1 MRIGL
6 TIFATDLTIHP
17 ATLAAEAEA
26 RGFGSLYLPEHTH
39 IPTSRITPPPSGDDV
54 LAEEYAR
61 TLDPLVA
68 LTAAA
73 TVTQDLLVGT
83 GVALVAQHD
92 PITYAKA
99 WATLDQLSGGRAVL
113 GVGFGWNIEEMA
125 DHGIDARTRRQQA
138 AEHVAAMR
146 ALWTHDAAG
155 FDGDFVQFA
164 ESWSWPKPHGGR
176 TLPVLIGGGAGP
188 KLLGHV
194 AAWADGWMPIGSSGL
209 SESVPRLQQLWA
221 DAGRA
226 GSPRVVPFGVV
237 PTAAKLERIADLG
250 CDEVVVRVPSAGDRE
265 VLAALD
271 ELAWVVDG
279 FSTPPG
285 SSESLPA

>member
-54 LAEEYAR
+54 LPEEYAR
-61 TLDPLVA
+61 TLDPVVA

-73 TVTQDLLVGT
+73 TVTERLVVGT
-83 GVALVAQHD
+83 GVALIAQHD

-99 WATLDQLSGGRAVL
+99 WATLDQLSAGRAVL

-125 DHGIDARTRRQQA
+125 DHGINTRTRREQA

-146 ALWTHDAAG
+146 ALWNNDAAG
-155 FDGDFVQFA
+155 FDGEFVQFS

-176 TLPVLIGGGAGP
+176 QLPVLIGGGAGP
-188 KLLGHV
+188 RLLGHV

-209 SESVPRLQQLWA
+209 NESIPRLHELWA
-221 DAGRA
+221 DANRTGVPA
-226 GSPRVVPFGVV
+226 VIPFGVV
-237 PTAAKLERIADLG
+237 PTESKLERIAALG
-250 CDEVVVRVPSAGDRE
+250 CDEVVIRVPSAGTDE
-265 VLAALD
+265 VLGALD
-271 ELAWVVDG
+271 DLAWVVEQFG
-279 FSTPPG
+279 APVG
-285 SSESLPA
+285 

>member
-54 LAEEYAR
+54 LADEYAR
-61 TLDPLVA
+61 TLDPVVA

-73 TVTQDLLVGT
+73 TVTSDLIVGT

-125 DHGIDARTRRQQA
+125 DHGIDAGTRRERA

-146 ALWTHDAAG
+146 ALWNNDAAG
-155 FDGDFVQFA
+155 FDGQFVQFS
-164 ESWSWPKPHGGR
+164 ESWSWPKPHNGR
-176 TLPVLIGGGAGP
+176 HLPVLIGGGAGP

-209 SESVPRLQQLWA
+209 GESVPRLQQLWA
-221 DAGRA
+221 DADRQGA
-226 GSPRVVPFGVV
+226 PRVVPFGVV
-237 PTAAKLERIADLG
+237 PSAGKLERIAALG
-250 CDEVVVRVPSAGDRE
+250 CDEVVVRVPSAGADE

-271 ELAWVVDG
+271 DLAWVVQE
-279 FSTPPG
+279 FATPG
-285 SSESLPA
+285 STTDR

>member
-17 ATLAAEAEA
+17 ATLATEAEA

-39 IPTSRITPPPSGDDV
+39 IPTSRVTPPPSGDDV
-54 LAEEYAR
+54 LADEYAR
-61 TLDPLVA
+61 TLDPVVA

-73 TVTQDLLVGT
+73 TVTDRLLVGT

-99 WATLDQLSGGRAVL
+99 WATLDQLSSGRAVL

-125 DHGIDARTRRQQA
+125 DHGIDARTRRERA

-146 ALWTHDAAG
+146 ALWNNDAAG
-155 FDGDFVQFA
+155 FDGEFVQFA
-164 ESWSWPKPHGGR
+164 ESWSWPKPHNGR
-176 TLPVLIGGGAGP
+176 QLPVLIGGGAGP

-209 SESVPRLQQLWA
+209 GESVPRLQQMWA
-221 DAGRA
+221 DAGRSGA
-226 GSPRVVPFGVV
+226 PWIVPFGVV
-237 PTAAKLERIADLG
+237 PSAGKLERIAALG
-250 CDEVVVRVPSAGDRE
+250 CEEVVVRVPSADAGE
-265 VLAALD
+265 VVAALD
-271 ELAWVVDG
+271 DLAWVVEEFG
-279 FSTPPG
+279 TPTTQAT
-285 SSESLPA
+285 S

>member
-17 ATLAAEAEA
+17 ATLATEAEA

-39 IPTSRITPPPSGDDV
+39 IPTSRITAPPSGDDV
-54 LAEEYAR
+54 LADEYAR
-61 TLDPLVA
+61 TLDPVVA

-73 TVTQDLLVGT
+73 TVTDRLLVGT

-99 WATLDQLSGGRAVL
+99 WATLDQLSSGRAVL

-125 DHGIDARTRRQQA
+125 DHGIDARTRRERA

-146 ALWTHDAAG
+146 ALWNNDAAG
-155 FDGDFVQFA
+155 FDGEFVQFA
-164 ESWSWPKPHGGR
+164 ESWSWPKPHNGR
-176 TLPVLIGGGAGP
+176 QLPVLIGGGAGP

-209 SESVPRLQQLWA
+209 SESVPRLQQMWA
-221 DAGRA
+221 DAGRSGA
-226 GSPRVVPFGVV
+226 PWIVPFGVV
-237 PTAAKLERIADLG
+237 PSAGKLERIAALG
-250 CDEVVVRVPSAGDRE
+250 CEEVVVRVPSADVGE

-271 ELAWVVDG
+271 DLAWVVEEFG
-279 FSTPPG
+279 TPTTQAT
-285 SSESLPA
+285 S